1 MIVDNF
7 DFVRVSAPPYE
18 ANSKL
23 IIYPDAVLTHS
34 RALQSFEVIA
44 SRCGEV
50 AKYMSG
56 VQCVQFAAR
65 NPLDIAHCRHVFLL
79 E

>member
-1 MIVDNF
+1 M
-7 DFVRVSAPPYE
+7 
-18 ANSKL
+18 
-23 IIYPDAVLTHS
+23 LTHS